1 MCSAE
6 IEFLKNG
13 AGGKPGK
20 SLQIRLSSIIA
31 VFNLNGGQLNT
42 LSGMDKK
49 QINKG
54 YAAALGSALVLSL
67 TAIFIRFLTQSY
79 QLPALV
85 LAFWR
90 EMMVALGLAVIL
102 TLTKPDLL

>member
-1 MCSAE
+1 
-6 IEFLKNG
+6 
-13 AGGKPGK
+13 
-20 SLQIRLSSIIA
+20 
-31 VFNLNGGQLNT
+31 
-42 LSGMDKK
+42 MDKK